1 MSEFNLF
8 LTTLNE
14 IQNHEDFEI
23 IWLDTFNNIPNELRK
38 SFNNYLKVYHS
49 FESCNDY
56 IITNVQSTRKILLIL
71 TNFCDTLSYF
81 NDLPQIHSIYILKKN
96 FENIEYVRKN
106 DKLVN
111 IFTDIYTLVERLR
124 QDILLTYR
132 YDFPI
137 DKSCL
142 HEMKIELSLINFNQ
156 TTLMF
161 LWNQLFLFTLVNPSS
176 INLDTLKSDMIKQC
190 RLECQNDVNR
200 LKRIDQFALN
210 CTPENILYWYTENSP
225 VYQLVNRAFRT
236 RSIDLIC
243 KFRYF
248 TILLHQKLK
257 DLRVKQQGW
266 KFGTLY
272 RAQKIKKNDLEN
284 LKSNIGSLIS
294 TNTIM
299 STTRNLSVADTF
311 LTPNEN
317 VEANEFSTL
326 FEINVE
332 NGTKSICYSFA
343 DISEFS
349 QFPDEE
355 EVLFFAGAVFRV
367 DSVTCNEK
375 SIWIIK
381 LTLNNQLGEQLQQ
394 IMSLLNFVP
403 AFATIFSEITK
414 KTDDYNLINRYHRL
428 LTNRNIVFSDILIL
442 LKHIHSVIYLLMN
455 PGNYQIAIDIYKK
468 FLSSKDFTD
477 TPEFIIFHII
487 IANNYVRLSQYDDAF
502 LYYGIALSLLDEQN
516 RLTGELYD
524 CLGDAWN
531 KINNHSSALACYKEG
546 LKIITSHYEKDKS
559 IPQISRKIVNIYR
572 EQDDHENARIY
583 ENQAYILEEYQVQQF
598 ELLDVE
604 MLARHHQN
612 QSLIKLDYPTVQT
625 AHRLYGDGLHLIRK
639 CSFSQGLE
647 KLLMA
652 ESLYKQNLS
661 LYDSVMRKF
670 AKLYDN
676 AAFAYFCLNDHFKAL
691 ITWKKAVDIRTNLY
705 SS

>member
-1 MSEFNLF
+1 MFFDGRSGGWPASAAIS
-8 LTTLNE
+8 LT
-14 IQNHEDFEI
+14 
-23 IWLDTFNNIPNELRK
+23 
-38 SFNNYLKVYHS
+38 
-49 FESCNDY
+49 
-56 IITNVQSTRKILLIL
+56 
-71 TNFCDTLSYF
+71 
-81 NDLPQIHSIYILKKN
+81 
-96 FENIEYVRKN
+96 
-106 DKLVN
+106 
-111 IFTDIYTLVERLR
+111 
-124 QDILLTYR
+124 
-132 YDFPI
+132 
-137 DKSCL
+137 
-142 HEMKIELSLINFNQ
+142 
-156 TTLMF
+156 
-161 LWNQLFLFTLVNPSS
+161 
-176 INLDTLKSDMIKQC
+176 DTLKSDMIKRC

-200 LKRIDQFALN
+200 LKRIDQFAQN

-248 TILLHQKLK
+248 TILLHRKLK
-257 DLRVKQQGW
+257 DLQMKQQEQ

-284 LKSNIGSLIS
+284 LKSNIGGLIS
-294 TNTIM
+294 MNTIM
-299 STTRNLSVADTF
+299 STTRNLSVANSF
-311 LTPNEN
+311 LTPNEH

-332 NGTKSICYSFA
+332 NETKAICYSFA
-343 DISEFS
+343 DISDFS
-349 QFPDEE
+349 QFPDDE

-367 DSVTCNEK
+367 DSVKCNEQ

-394 IMSLLNFVP
+394 IISLLNFVP
-403 AFATIFSEITK
+403 AFGTIFSELTK

-428 LTNRNIVFSDILIL
+428 LTNRNILFSDILIL
-442 LKHIHSVIYLLMN
+442 LKHTHSVIHLLMN
-455 PGNYQIAIDIYKK
+455 TGDYKTAIDIYEKL
-468 FLSSKDFTD
+468 LSSKDFTD
-477 TPEFIIFHII
+477 TPPFIILHII
-487 IANNYVRLSQYDDAF
+487 IGNNYVRLSQYDDAF
-502 LYYGIALSLLDEQN
+502 LYYGIAFSLLDEKN

-524 CLGDAWN
+524 HLGDLWN
-531 KINNHSSALACYKEG
+531 KINNHSSALAYYKEG
-546 LKIITSHYEKDKS
+546 LTIMNSHGEKDKS
-559 IPQISRKIVNIYR
+559 IPRISRKIVNIYR

-583 ENQAYILEEYQVQQF
+583 ENQANIFEENRTQQF
-598 ELLDVE
+598 ELLDTE
-604 MLARHHQN
+604 MLIRHHQN

-625 AHRLYGDGLHLIRK
+625 AHQLYSDGLHLIK
-639 CSFSQGLE
+639 KSSFSQGLE